1 MVWAWLIIP
10 LVVALFIGYT
20 ISSSNLGLEAAW
32 RNMLATTLFLLVVLA
47 IVLSLFFLPP
57 PWGEYILSVLLIVF
71 SVMSWLTII
80 TAGLRKRQA
89 GFLLWNLGWPST
101 HKYLL
106 VASFL
111 FFISAILQT
120 ILFFNLG
127 KKGFSGSM
135 TIPEY
140 SLSQIVLYWSVAI
153 YLYWA
158 GLSKLELRENGIYF
172 KFGLI
177 KWDKITNYRWEGA
190 SGTTL
195 TVWLKQ
201 SLPLFPTR
209 SWPIPLA
216 LKNAVDRVIFQRTL
230 GKY

>member
-10 LVVALFIGYT
+10 LVVTLFIGYT

-32 RNMLATTLFLLVVLA
+32 RNILGTALFLLVIFG
-47 IVLSLFFLPP
+47 IVLSLFFLPS
-57 PWGEYILSVLLIVF
+57 PWGEYILSAILFIF
-71 SVMSWLTII
+71 SAMSWLNIL

-120 ILFFNLG
+120 LVFFSLG
-127 KKGFSGSM
+127 NKSLSGS
-135 TIPEY
+135 TTVPEY
-140 SLSQIVLYWSVAI
+140 SISQIVLYWSVAI
-153 YLYWA
+153 YLWWA
-158 GLSKLELRENGIYF
+158 GLSKLELREKGIYF

-177 KWDKITNYRWEGA
+177 KWDKITHYRWEGA

-201 SLPLFPTR
+201 RIPLFPAR
-209 SWPIPLA
+209 SWTVPLA
-216 LKNAVDRVIFQRTL
+216 LKNAVDRVIFQHTL
-230 GKY
+230 SKY